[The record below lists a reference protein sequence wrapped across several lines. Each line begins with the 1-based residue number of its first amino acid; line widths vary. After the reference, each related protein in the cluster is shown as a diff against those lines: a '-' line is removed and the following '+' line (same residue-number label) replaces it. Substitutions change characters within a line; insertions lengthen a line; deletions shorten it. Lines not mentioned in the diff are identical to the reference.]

1 MKGYAA
7 VRGEE
12 LESDAANRAREI
24 AHLQARLD
32 LIGLL
37 EGRSCAPFLLWLAA
51 LTGNSLRPLCYCR
64 YATFRQLQLGV

>member
-1 MKGYAA
+1 MCAPQALKPKETPEQVMKGYSA

-12 LESDAANRAREI
+12 LESDAANRAKEV

-37 EGRSCAPFLLWLAA
+37 EGERSSG
-51 LTGNSLRPLCYCR
+51 LT
-64 YATFRQLQLGV
+64 